1 MSKAVALYR
10 AASHTLNIDRIGAE
24 LGLEGLRRTVER
36 ARCFELAGSG
46 SATLLEGLSEIW
58 RP

>member
-1 MSKAVALYR
+1 VSKAVALYR
-10 AASHTLNIDRIGAE
+10 AASHTLNLGRIGAD

-36 ARCFELAGSG
+36 AQCFELAGSG
-46 SATLLEGLSEIW
+46 SATLLEGLSGIW